1 MNSAHPPEHD
11 WEATFSGDAKQKLKI
26 LTDFC
31 PVYKNLLR
39 KEPSLAA
46 WLERPEYSSKKLHPN
61 AFEII
66 WQNDFEPKGEGTA
79 KDYLL
84 ALRRYRRCMSMR
96 IAYREL
102 NHLGSVDDSLNELSH
117 LAEFIVRL
125 VTQKTLE
132 EYAGRWGIPWNEEH
146 DTAAT
151 FAVIALGKLGGNELN
166 FCSDI
171 DLIFLYNGRGFC
183 KRNEQRTGLPNV
195 EFYTR
200 TAREIANRLQKNS
213 IYGNLYNVDLRLR
226 PDGQT
231 GPLVP
236 SLTSLENYYGAS
248 GQTWERIALMKARPI
263 AGDTDL
269 GEDFIEIIHSFRY
282 PRSNI
287 PTLLREMSGI
297 KFRMEKEVL
306 SEDELQNHIK
316 NGYGS
321 IREIE
326 FYTQAL
332 QMLHGAKNPF
342 LQGEGT
348 RKAIYDLKRYGVI
361 SHKRGEFLS
370 KTYRFFRAI
379 ENRLQMIEELQ
390 THILPQTG
398 ELPKKIAQNLNF
410 ANTEIFLQKLHQTR
424 KKVRKIY
431 TDLFPQSLDEDSI
444 QKWTLFLSGNP
455 PEEPIKSH
463 LKKWFWGKQKNATEG
478 LRRFARG
485 PSHHMLPRENVLLFI
500 EISRSFDNVLPPL
513 AHPLRTIEKVNRFAD
528 RYGARKSFLRMCA
541 QNQPLF
547 RAICLLFDRS
557 QFIFR
562 IVSEYPEILEEL
574 LLMGI
579 RLNKSA
585 RMHLHELNHLQQKST
600 DELINSLWLYVRA
613 EQIRIAISGILTG
626 TAVGGTERALSS
638 MTDAVLAYLLQKI
651 DPEGDLIL
659 IALGKYGGKEIVFGS
674 DLDLICLH
682 QNRANLQ
689 DVNAKLQKLL
699 RIASYKKGE
708 DRIFDLDMRLR
719 PHGSSGALS
728 TSVDSFKKY
737 HEENAQFWER
747 QILLRS
753 RIIPEHRLRRHRT
766 THLRLQFLAL
776 KQTLLYKKPLPPNA
790 FHMLKKMRLRIEE
803 ERCQADMP
811 YLEYKSGPGGLI
823 DIEFTTQA
831 LQLAYGKKG
840 TNLHRE
846 NTREALRSLNH
857 SGFLS
862 PENAVSLLDNYNY
875 LKTIELELRRQ
886 NNHSITKIENDSDL
900 IHSLSTWIGTDT
912 ADHFLNDLEHRMRQ
926 NRTLFCNIL
935 NYLEKSASKDYL

>member
-1 MNSAHPPEHD
+1 MNSAQPPEHD
-11 WEATFSGDAKQKLKI
+11 WEATFTREAKQRLKT

-39 KEPSLAA
+39 KEPALAQ
-46 WLERPEYSSKKLHPN
+46 WLERPEYSKRRLHLS
-61 AFEII
+61 AFDII
-66 WQNDFEPKGEGTA
+66 WQSDFEPKDTTTVEN
-79 KDYLL
+79 YLL

-102 NHLGSVDDSLNELSH
+102 NHLSSIDDSLNELSH
-117 LAEFIVRL
+117 LAEFIVNL

-132 EYAGRWGIPWNEEH
+132 EYSAKWGTPWNEENEI
-146 DTAAT
+146 AAK

-171 DLIFLYNGRGFC
+171 DLIFLYHGKGFC
-183 KRNEQRTGLPNV
+183 KRNGQKTGFPNS

-213 IYGNLYNVDLRLR
+213 VYGNLYNVDLRLR

-236 SLTSLENYYGAS
+236 SLTSLENYYGAA
-248 GQTWERIALMKARPI
+248 GQTWEQIALMKARPI
-263 AGDTDL
+263 AGDIDL
-269 GEDFIEIIHSFRY
+269 GDDFIETIHSFRY

-287 PTLLREMSGI
+287 TTLLQEISGI

-306 SEDELQNHIK
+306 SEEELQNHIK

-342 LQGEGT
+342 LQGEST

-361 SHKRGEFLS
+361 SHQRSEFLS

-379 ENRLQMIEELQ
+379 ENRLQMAEELQ
-390 THILPQTG
+390 THILPQEG
-398 ELPKKIAQNLNF
+398 ELPEKIAQNLNF
-410 ANTEIFLQKLHQTR
+410 ATTEVFLQKLTQSR

-431 TDLFPQSLDEDSI
+431 TGLFPQSMDEDSI

-455 PEEPIKSH
+455 PEEPIKSY
-463 LKKWFWGKQKNATEG
+463 LKKWFWGKQENAAEG

-500 EISRSFDNVLPPL
+500 EISKSFDHVLPPL
-513 AHPLRTIEKVNRFAD
+513 AHPLRTIDKVNRFAD

-562 IVSEYPEILEEL
+562 IVCEYPEILEEL

-585 RMHLHELNHLQQKST
+585 RMHLHELNHLQQEKT
-600 DELINSLWLYVRA
+600 DELLNSLWLYVRA
-613 EQIRIAISGILTG
+613 EQVRIAISGIFTG
-626 TAVGGTERALSS
+626 TAVGGTERALSG
-638 MTDAVLAYLLQKI
+638 MADAVLAYLLQKI

-682 QNRANLQ
+682 RNGTDLQ
-689 DVNAKLQKLL
+689 SVNTKLQKLL

-708 DRIFDLDMRLR
+708 DRIFDIDMRLR
-719 PHGSSGALS
+719 PHGSNGALS
-728 TSVDSFKKY
+728 TSIDSFEKY
-737 HEENAQFWER
+737 HRENAQFWER

-753 RIIPEHRLRRHRT
+753 RIIPEHRLRRQKT
-766 THLRLQFLAL
+766 AHLRLQFLAL
-776 KQTLLYKKPLPPNA
+776 KQNLLYKAPLPQNA
-790 FHMLKKMRLRIEE
+790 FHMLKEMRLRIEK
-803 ERCQADMP
+803 ERCQSGTP

-823 DIEFTTQA
+823 DIEFATQA
-831 LQLAYGKKG
+831 LQLAYGSRG

-846 NTREALRSLNH
+846 NTREALRALNH
-857 SGFLS
+857 SGFLA
-862 PENAVSLLDNYNY
+862 PGNAVTLLDNYNY

-886 NNHSITKIENDSDL
+886 NNHSITKIDHNSDL

-912 ADHFLNDLEHRMRQ
+912 AEHFLKDLEHRMRQ